1 MFAVSSEMP
10 MRYPR
15 YSIHYRAYLSHFSYS
30 FVEYGQDKENTT
42 EVTSSMALLFS
53 ARVCLVQL
61 NRIDDCRQ

>member
-1 MFAVSSEMP
+1 MYQEF
-10 MRYPR
+10 
-15 YSIHYRAYLSHFSYS
+15 SHKLLLLL
-30 FVEYGQDKENTT
+30 EYGQDPANTA